1 MRLTPEL
8 KKLFRCFSLFET
20 PNLVGPILLGPEAV
34 DGAWQDG
41 VVSIEKKF
49 MHVGI
54 ILLFENVRLLYN
66 HDTIMHVGI
75 IFYEESVIGQTIVC
89 MPEVF
94 HYLE

>member
-1 MRLTPEL
+1 
-8 KKLFRCFSLFET
+8 
-20 PNLVGPILLGPEAV
+20 
-34 DGAWQDG
+34 
-41 VVSIEKKF
+41 

-54 ILLFENVRLLYN
+54 ILLIENVRLLYN